1 MDGLPSG
8 ATAIGPAQDSPPN
21 AAGAPPNAGDTLAG
35 LLDNL
40 RQRLAVDPFANPIQ
54 LLALEVDARFDW
66 RGSSADELEHLVARL
81 CADAFSDRAARLG
94 TYLGVTDSSA
104 NEQAIQEL
112 LSRLAANGDFEK
124 FRALVDRVAFGV
136 VFTAHPAFT
145 IRHELALALAE
156 LATGQARDGEPLSE
170 GGRARRQALVAG
182 AAHRPES
189 TLTLDVEH
197 AWSVEALRHAHDALE
212 SIHRIIFRIARARWP
227 GQWTR
232 LTPRLISLASWV
244 GYDQDGRTDLTWMGA
259 ISKRLEDK
267 RAALERY
274 HASAAAL
281 QRKCEPDFRDSL
293 APLERILATAIA
305 TVAEQAALLAECAG
319 DPARTAR
326 FARAMVDGRERAL
339 VRIGPVVELIDTAL
353 AAAPDDATREDLL
366 VMRASLSTHGLG
378 LARIH
383 VRLNSS
389 QLHNAIRRQIGL
401 ETEPN
406 DPANRRSYFNTVND
420 LLDRARPVNINFA
433 SLMEEW
439 ASAKRL
445 MMTVAQIVKFIDC
458 EAPVRFLIAET
469 ETGFTLLTALYYAR
483 LFGIEDHVEISPLFE
498 TAEAFERG
506 HHVIEEALKSRHYR
520 DYLKRQGKVAV
531 QFGYS
536 DSGRFIGQM
545 AATFRIEHLRLRIAH
560 LLHSHGMG
568 ALEVILFNTHGES
581 IGRGG
586 HPLTLADRIRY
597 VAPPVN
603 RAEFERRGITVR
615 EELSF
620 QGGDGYL
627 AFFTPAGALA
637 AMRQIVGFALGAEPE
652 AAGDPVYAAPDY
664 AAEFFAIVQQEFGSL
679 VEDPDYAALLGLFAT
694 NLLYKTGSRAEA
706 RETEGWS
713 RPMALEHPSQVR
725 AIPNNAILQQLGFLA
740 NTLYGVGRAVTRDPE
755 LFAAMRERSPR
766 FRRALDLV
774 VAALEASDLDVMR
787 AYIDTVDPRMWL
799 TLSARVRSPLRA
811 KAMREMAQITEDLGK
826 HDRLACVVRRLQ
838 ADYQQLTAALPPA
851 ATKRRERLLLLH
863 AIRIGLIYRL
873 SMLATEI
880 PNFGPQHGVTRREIQ
895 ARIIGLDVASA
906 VERLAGIFPRP
917 DHAGVAT
924 EDFGEDA
931 GYRSEPQLS
940 YAVDHAALFNPML
953 RLYDLAR
960 QISTAIAYEL
970 NAIG

>member
-1 MDGLPSG
+1 MIGQASDAAAVGLQDALP
-8 ATAIGPAQDSPPN
+8 APGPP
-21 AAGAPPNAGDTLAG
+21 APGEALAG
-35 LLDNL
+35 LLNSL

-54 LLALEVDARFDW
+54 LLALEVNSRSDW
-66 RGSSADELEHLVARL
+66 RGSSDEELAQMVARL
-81 CADAFSDRAARLG
+81 TAEAFSDRAARLG
-94 TYLGVTDSSA
+94 TYLGEIDADA
-104 NEQAIQEL
+104 NEEAIRKV
-112 LSRLAANGDFEK
+112 LSDLAEKGAFEK
-124 FRALVDRVAFGV
+124 FRTLVERVAFGV

-145 IRHELALALAE
+145 VHHDLALALAE
-156 LATGQARDGEPLSE
+156 LATNQARDGETLSE
-170 GGRARRQALVAG
+170 GARARRIAQVAG
-182 AAHRPES
+182 ATHRPEAA
-189 TLTLDVEH
+189 LTLDVEH
-197 AWSVEALRHAHDALE
+197 AWSVEALRHAHGALE
-212 SIHRIIFRIARARWP
+212 RIHRIAFRIARQRWP
-227 GQWTR
+227 KLWTN
-232 LTPRLISLASWV
+232 LTPRLINLASWV

-259 ISKRLEDK
+259 IGKRLADK
-267 RAALERY
+267 QAALDGYYELIK
-274 HASAAAL
+274 AL
-281 QRKCEPDFRDSL
+281 ECKCNAEFRQQL
-293 APLERILATAIA
+293 APIEKMLAEAAT
-305 TVAEQAALLAECAG
+305 TVAEQSRLLAECAG
-319 DPARTAR
+319 DPAPTAQ
-326 FARAMVDGRERAL
+326 FARAMVAGRERAL
-339 VRIGPVVELIDTAL
+339 IRVEPLVKLIDQAL
-353 AAAPDDATREDLL
+353 ASAPDDATREDLL
-366 VMRASLSTHGLG
+366 VMRASLRTHGLG

-401 ETEPN
+401 ETSPN

-445 MMTVAQIVKFIDC
+445 MMMVAQIVKFIDC
-458 EAPVRFLIAET
+458 ETPVRFLIAET

-483 LFGIEDHVEISPLFE
+483 LFGIEDSVEISPLFE

-520 DYLKRQGKVAV
+520 DYLKRQGKMAV

-560 LLHSHGMG
+560 MLHSQGMG

-597 VAPPVN
+597 VAPPMN
-603 RAEFERRGITVR
+603 RVEFERRGILVR
-615 EELSF
+615 EEQSF

-637 AMRQIVGFALGAEPE
+637 ALRQVVSFALGPQPE
-652 AAGDPVYAAPDY
+652 SAGDPIYAAPDY
-664 AAEFFAIVQQEFGSL
+664 AAEFFAIVQQEFAKL
-679 VEDPDYAALLGLFAT
+679 VEDPDYAALLGLFGT

-713 RPMALEHPSQVR
+713 RPWALEHPSRVR

-740 NTLYGVGRAVTRDPE
+740 NTLYGVGRAVARDPE
-755 LFAAMRERSPR
+755 LFATMRERSPR

-774 VAALEASDLDVMR
+774 AVALETSDLDVTR
-787 AYIDTVDPRMWL
+787 GYIDAVNPRMWL
-799 TLSARVRSPLRA
+799 TLSAHVRSPLRA
-811 KAMREMAQITEDLGK
+811 KAMRELAQITEEIGK

-838 ADYQQLTAALPPA
+838 ADYQQLAAAMPPA

-863 AIRIGLIYRL
+863 AIRIGLMYRL
-873 SMLATEI
+873 AMLATEI
-880 PNFGPQHGVTRREIQ
+880 PGFGPQHGVTRREVQ
-895 ARIIGLDVASA
+895 ARIIGMDVTSA
-906 VERLAGIFPRP
+906 VERLAEIFPRP
-917 DHAGVAT
+917 GNSSIANQ
-924 EDFGEDA
+924 DFGEEA
-931 GYRSEPQLS
+931 SYRSEPQLS
-940 YAVDHAALFNPML
+940 YALDHAALFNPML
-953 RLYDLAR
+953 RLYDLTR
-960 QISTAIAYEL
+960 QIGTAIAYEL